1 MTDSEQK
8 GLLECCGG
16 DYGSTKDERRSSTQ
30 RRQSLV
36 KPKEK
41 VHMSFYMLYFFL
53 AYIFLLAINI
63 VVVPISIYD
72 STHSTK
78 EPSWIFTTDV
88 FITCFLTIEV
98 VAHLYTIGTSYFKKW
113 INIFDFA
120 ITVSCIIGVILYL
133 RDINTKESDLHNSE
147 EHALRLIRDI
157 LRLVRVPYFIKIIYE
172 LVHNPEIFEQK
183 SAEDDIPGPI

>member
-1 MTDSEQK
+1 MTDSERK
-8 GLLECCGG
+8 SLLG
-16 DYGSTKDERRSSTQ
+16 DYGSTHSEKRNSVGNGGSG
-30 RRQSLV
+30 V

-63 VVVPISIYD
+63 VIVPISIYD

-78 EPSWIFTTDV
+78 EPSWIFTSDV

-98 VAHLYTIGTSYFKKW
+98 VAHLYTIGTCYFRKW
-113 INIFDFA
+113 INIFDFT
-120 ITVSCIIGVILYL
+120 ITVSCIIGVILYI
-133 RDINTKESDLHNSE
+133 RDINKKEADLHNSE
-147 EHALRLIRDI
+147 EHALRLIRDV

-172 LVHNPEIFEQK
+172 LVHNPEIFEQN